1 MIYKWLVKKAYY
13 KNSKQKLSKRGGQRV
28 RRRESEK
35 ERKERKRKE
44 NRKEGRKG
52 KRGREGGILF
62 CLLLLELVTPCRHNP
77 NC

>member
-35 ERKERKRKE
+35 KRKERKRKE

-52 KRGREGGILF
+52 KGGREGGRNS
-62 CLLLLELVTPCRHNP
+62 LLSALTGACHPM
-77 NC
+77 